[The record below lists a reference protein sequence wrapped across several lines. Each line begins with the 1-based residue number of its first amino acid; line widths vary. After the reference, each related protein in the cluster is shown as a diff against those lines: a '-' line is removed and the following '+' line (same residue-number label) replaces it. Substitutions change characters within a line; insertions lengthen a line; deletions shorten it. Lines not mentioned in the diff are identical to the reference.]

1 MRTLL
6 LLIVLAVLLAIFNP
20 DMAEFKTFVRDRAEL
35 LLQRETGESAL
46 GRALS
51 GAGASFVGEYVDR
64 VTERTN
70 YFVFSTYTID
80 LDGPDEEGEEWKFL
94 GIATQFIELNRPD
107 FVEEQLG
114 DR

>member
-1 MRTLL
+1 MRILL
-6 LLIVLAVLLAIFNP
+6 LLILVAVLLAIFNP
-20 DMAEFKTFVRDRAEL
+20 DMNEFKTFVRDRAEL

-51 GAGASFVGEYVDR
+51 GAGAGLVGEYVDR

-80 LDGPDEEGEEWKFL
+80 LDGPDEDGEEWKFL
-94 GIATQFIELNRPD
+94 GIAGQFLELKRPA
-107 FVEEQLG
+107 FVEERVG
-114 DR
+114 GT